1 VDIFRSRALADLIDE
16 CLAGANPRW
25 PDRVSVDKVN
35 TERPMGEVEAGEP
48 GNRLLSVA
56 HGEHALSVLD

>member
-16 CLAGANPRW
+16 CLAGANPCW
-25 PDRVSVDKVN
+25 PDRVAIDKVN

-48 GNRLLSVA
+48 GNRLLSAV
-56 HGEHALSVLD
+56 HGGRALSVLD